1 MAVGERE
8 GTVDKDPA
16 QAHEAARLAALR
28 RYCVLDTGHEPRFD
42 DLARLAASVCATPV
56 SLVSLVDSN
65 RVFFKAAHGLDMRE
79 MVDPESFCSHA
90 IRQREIFEIPDTLE
104 HAVFARHPLV
114 VNSPRVRFYAG
125 APLFSEDGF
134 GLGTLCAVDFKPRT
148 LSAEQRELLRL
159 LSRQVMVQLELG
171 LQTMRDSL
179 TGLYNRRPLE
189 ESLHREIARATRRSD
204 PIGVMAIDIDHF
216 KRINDSL
223 GHETGD
229 AVLRAVGAEL
239 LECVRED
246 DIACRAGGEEF
257 VVILPGMGKTG
268 LLHRAELLRRTIEH
282 TPIAAG
288 AETVRLTVSIGVSVF
303 PDHGATEGELLR
315 AADAALYQAK
325 AAGRNRVVFRD
336 IKAGTAPGL

>member
-1 MAVGERE
+1 MAIGEWER
-8 GTVDKDPA
+8 TVNRDPA

-28 RYCVLDTGHEPRFD
+28 RYCLLDTGHEPRFD
-42 DLARLAASVCATPV
+42 DLARLAANVCATPV

-65 RVFFKAAHGLDMRE
+65 RLFFKAAHGLDVRE
-79 MVDPESFCSHA
+79 MADPESFCSHA

-104 HAVFARHPLV
+104 HPVFVRHPLV
-114 VNSPRVRFYAG
+114 VSSPHVRFYAG
-125 APLFSEDGF
+125 APLFTEDGF
-134 GLGTLCAVDFKPRT
+134 GLGTLCAIDFKPRM
-148 LSAEQRELLRL
+148 LSAEQRDLLRL
-159 LSRQVMVQLELG
+159 LARQVMVQFELG

-216 KRINDSL
+216 KSINDSL

-257 VVILPGMGKTG
+257 VVILPGIGKSG
-268 LLHRAELLRRTIEH
+268 LLQRAEVVRQAIKR
-282 TPIAAG
+282 TPITAG
-288 AETVRLTVSIGVSVF
+288 PETVRLTVSIGLSVF
-303 PDHGATEGELLR
+303 PDHGATEGDLLR
-315 AADAALYQAK
+315 AADVALYQAK

-336 IKAGTAPGL
+336 IKAGTATGR